1 MGFAPVANP
10 KILVVVVIN
19 EPQKGYY
26 GGVVAAPAFRRI
38 AQQTLHALQVP
49 PEKTQNKGKNV
60 ATLDSIGPPSQ
71 SSTTLQPVVYAQ
83 RQSNQPTAMPDL
95 TGLSLRA
102 ALDRLQ
108 NFTGSLD
115 IHGSGRVVGQNPEPG
130 RNLSTISS
138 CSLILAAD

>member
-1 MGFAPVANP
+1 
-10 KILVVVVIN
+10 
-19 EPQKGYY
+19 
-26 GGVVAAPAFRRI
+26 
-38 AQQTLHALQVP
+38 
-49 PEKTQNKGKNV
+49 
-60 ATLDSIGPPSQ
+60 
-71 SSTTLQPVVYAQ
+71 
-83 RQSNQPTAMPDL
+83 MPDL

-108 NFTGSLD
+108 NFTGSFD